1 MSGGLGLGVV
11 GGQTIDVGEEKV
23 HLPKPDKKEVGTHG
37 SVHVGQIRTGMLHST
52 TPLPEGVTEGENVRH
67 RCVQL
72 VIFDAFLASN
82 SKVETTCASS

>member
-37 SVHVGQIRTGMLHST
+37 SVRVGQIRTRRS
-52 TPLPEGVTEGENVRH
+52 PPR
-67 RCVQL
+67 R
-72 VIFDAFLASN
+72 
-82 SKVETTCASS
+82 